1 MASLRCM
8 TGLASVYKRGIG
20 AGFGLASHQLAPAW
34 GAATTQ
40 VRLMSALSPEFES
53 AKARLGTLSEDPG
66 NEAKLKIY
74 ALFKQATVGA
84 VNSKRPGMMD
94 FVGRAKW
101 DAWNSLGNMSQE
113 EAQKNYIAFVNSLA
127 GAEEEQAKAQE
138 ESGQKYKNL
147 LVTCENGLRT
157 ITLNRPS
164 KMNAITVE
172 MYEEWIAALKEA
184 ADDPATVITVTT
196 GAGNYYCSG
205 NDLSNFANISPENMH
220 EHSKNAG
227 VLLNR
232 FVSAFIDFPK
242 PLIAVINGH
251 AIGVSVTVLGLYDA
265 VYATDKATFNTP
277 FSNLGQS
284 PEGCSSFTF
293 PKIMGPGK
301 ANELLLFNKKITA
314 HQACDLGL
322 VTEVFPD
329 ASLQQEI
336 WPRLQAYAKL
346 PVKSLVY
353 SKALTR
359 DIEKDVLHKVN
370 DMECDRLVERW
381 TSDDCIKA
389 IMNFFSRKK

>member
-1 MASLRCM
+1 MASLRCAAR
-8 TGLASVYKRGIG
+8 LASVYRRGVG
-20 AGFGLASHQLAPAW
+20 AGFGLASPKNAPAW
-34 GAATTQ
+34 GVSQ
-40 VRLMSALSPEFES
+40 VRLMSGLSPEFES
-53 AKARLGTLSEDPG
+53 AKARLGTLTEDPG
-66 NEAKLKIY
+66 NENKLKIY
-74 ALFKQATVGA
+74 ALFKQSTVGA
-84 VNSKRPGMMD
+84 VNTKRPGMMD

-101 DAWNSLGNMSQE
+101 DAWNSLGSMSQE
-113 EAQKNYIAFVNSLA
+113 EAQKSYVELVNSLV
-127 GAEEEQAKAQE
+127 GAEEAQAQAQA

-147 LVTCENGLRT
+147 IVSCENGLRT
-157 ITLNRPS
+157 ITLNRPT

-184 ADDPATVITVTT
+184 AEDPATVITVTT

-205 NDLSNFANISPENMH
+205 NDLSNFANVTPENMH
-220 EHSKNAG
+220 EHSKNGG

-232 FVSAFIDFPK
+232 FVSSFIDFPK

-284 PEGCSSFTF
+284 PEGCSSYTF
-293 PKIMGPGK
+293 PKLMGPGK
-301 ANELLLFNKKITA
+301 ANEMLLFNKKITA
-314 HQACDLGL
+314 HEACDLGL

-329 ASLQQEI
+329 ASLQQEV

-353 SKALTR
+353 SKALSR
-359 DIEKDVLHKVN
+359 NMEKDILHKVN

-381 TSDDCIKA
+381 TSDDCINAVMK
-389 IMNFFSRKK
+389 FLSRKN